1 MSEAF
6 PSDSTTT
13 TTEQAEAPPA
23 DPGAELG
30 AGMLGEDTEPD
41 ASDPASEQPG
51 GSAQEAASDGAT
63 TNNAPASEDDQAAGG
78 LRQADYTRKTQEIAD
93 YRRQL
98 DAERADFRQQQQQFQ
113 ETQRQMLLQQQ
124 QGPPPPGVPQQL
136 QQVMSD
142 PSLSAEDR
150 AGLNV
155 ILTMSQQQEEQ
166 AGVIA
171 NLRARLEH
179 WEPQLKT
186 TNQVV
191 TQMSQEQQANNVKRM
206 EEQVQEAYALFGQE
220 ATNGAADFIKK
231 NISTLNRKTGQPY
244 TVAELVGLESGRSVE
259 DQQAARQGN
268 KAVRQRSKQGVN
280 SNGSAHPATTPA
292 GGSLSRDEALREIE
306 SNMT

>member
-6 PSDSTTT
+6 PTDSTT
-13 TTEQAEAPPA
+13 TTEQAEAPPSE
-23 DPGAELG
+23 PGAELG

-41 ASDPASEQPG
+41 ASGAANEQPG
-51 GSAQEAASDGAT
+51 GSAQDAASNGAINDNT
-63 TNNAPASEDDQAAGG
+63 PSPDDQGDG
-78 LRQADYTRKTQEIAD
+78 LRQADYTRKTQEVAD
-93 YRRQL
+93 SRRQL
-98 DAERADFRQQQQQFQ
+98 DAERDSFRQQQQQFQ
-113 ETQRQMLLQQQ
+113 ETQQQLLLQQQ

-155 ILTMSQQQEEQ
+155 ILTMSQNQEAQ

-171 NLRARLEH
+171 DLRARLEQ
-179 WEPQLKT
+179 WEPQLQT

-191 TQMSQEQQANNVKRM
+191 TQLSHEQQAGNLKRM
-206 EEQVQEAYALFGQE
+206 EDQVQEAYTLFGQE
-220 ATNGAADFIKK
+220 ATQAAADFIKK
-231 NISTLNRKTGQPY
+231 NISTPNRKTGQPY

-259 DQQAARQGN
+259 DAQAARQGN

-280 SNGSAHPATTPA
+280 SNGTAHPATTPA
-292 GGSLSRDEALREIE
+292 GGTLSKEEALREIE
-306 SNMT
+306 SNMA